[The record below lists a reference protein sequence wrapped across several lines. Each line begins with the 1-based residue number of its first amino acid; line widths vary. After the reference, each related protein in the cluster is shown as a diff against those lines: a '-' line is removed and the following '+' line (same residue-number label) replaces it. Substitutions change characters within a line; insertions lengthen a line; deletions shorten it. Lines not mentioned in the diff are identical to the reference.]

1 MLVLAMQ
8 FSRSAD
14 AGACGAESED
24 EDAGAAIRASPAE
37 PRDEGGSLP
46 QNRREE
52 RSSGPGSAVGRKHLL
67 PTTSP
72 WTGPSEAPTGS
83 RPCVCRNL
91 DSLERR

>member
-52 RSSGPGSAVGRKHLL
+52 RSSGPGSAVGRNA
-67 PTTSP
+67 PTTDDVAMDR
-72 WTGPSEAPTGS
+72 TERGS
-83 RPCVCRNL
+83 NWES
-91 DSLERR
+91 SLRMQEP

>member
-24 EDAGAAIRASPAE
+24 EDAGAATGASPAE

-67 PTTSP
+67 TDDVAVDRT
-72 WTGPSEAPTGS
+72 ERGS
-83 RPCVCRNL
+83 NWES
-91 DSLERR
+91 SLRVQEP

>member
-14 AGACGAESED
+14 AGRTAPGPETRTPAWPLW
-24 EDAGAAIRASPAE
+24 ASPAE

-67 PTTSP
+67 TDDVAVDRT
-72 WTGPSEAPTGS
+72 ERGS
-83 RPCVCRNL
+83 NWES
-91 DSLERR
+91 SLRVQEP